1 MIVIPVSKTET
12 EEVRKQ
18 RHEPV
23 NLVSKTLEHL
33 AAIHKY
39 HNSSS
44 RKNQVLEK
52 RLPIRNNDCIP
63 ETTAVG
69 NRIEYRKIQ
78 GQRRH
83 ERHKK

>member
-1 MIVIPVSKTET
+1 MIVIPVSKPNAEK
-12 EEVRKQ
+12 VREQ
-18 RHEPV
+18 RYEPV
-23 NLVSKTLEHL
+23 NFISKTLEHL
-33 AAIHKY
+33 AAVHEH

-44 RKNQVLEK
+44 RKNQVLKK

-78 GQRRH
+78 RQRRH
-83 ERHKK
+83 ECHKK